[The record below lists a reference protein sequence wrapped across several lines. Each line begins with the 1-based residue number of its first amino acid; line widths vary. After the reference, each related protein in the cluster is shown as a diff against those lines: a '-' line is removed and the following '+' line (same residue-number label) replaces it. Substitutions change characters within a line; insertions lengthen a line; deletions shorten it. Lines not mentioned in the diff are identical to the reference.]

1 MNYQQFIE
9 EVERRVKEKI
19 KGNETITVYIHTAVK
34 NNGKERKGITVSEK
48 GIHISPTIYL
58 EEYFQQFQEGKP
70 IETIVEKILQLYEE
84 VKCSHPCEESL
95 LQNYEELKGKFA
107 CKLIHRGKNEKLL
120 NDIPYVP
127 WMDLAIVVFVLL
139 EVSPYGTATVLVR
152 KEHLEIW
159 GLTEAQ
165 LFDEAKKNT
174 PILLPYQFCPMRKL
188 LREICPYAVDEG
200 EEEEESLYVLS
211 NKLRSFGAASMLY
224 EGILE
229 KVGQKLGENY
239 YILPSSIH
247 EVIVVPES
255 KSPVKQDLEEMVRE
269 INETQVEEEEVLS
282 DRVYYFS
289 RKENRLFFEKSII
302 QSTRTKIFS
311 LSAFF
316 NA

>member
-48 GIHISPTIYL
+48 GIRISPTIYL

-70 IETIVEKILQLYEE
+70 IEKIVEKILQLYEE

-289 RKENRLFFEKSII
+289 RKENRLF
-302 QSTRTKIFS
+302 
-311 LSAFF
+311 L
-316 NA
+316 

>member
-70 IETIVEKILQLYEE
+70 IEKVVEKILQLYEE

-289 RKENRLFFEKSII
+289 RKENRLF
-302 QSTRTKIFS
+302 
-311 LSAFF
+311 L
-316 NA
+316 

>member
-19 KGNETITVYIHTAVK
+19 KGNETMTVYIHTAVK

-70 IETIVEKILQLYEE
+70 IEKIVEKILQLYEE

-188 LREICPYAVDEG
+188 LREICLYAVDEG

-224 EGILE
+224 DGILE

-289 RKENRLFFEKSII
+289 RKENRLF
-302 QSTRTKIFS
+302 
-311 LSAFF
+311 L
-316 NA
+316 

>member
-70 IETIVEKILQLYEE
+70 IEKIVEKILQLYEE

-239 YILPSSIH
+239 YILLSSIH

-289 RKENRLFFEKSII
+289 RKENRLF
-302 QSTRTKIFS
+302 
-311 LSAFF
+311 L
-316 NA
+316 

>member
-19 KGNETITVYIHTAVK
+19 KGNETITVYIQTAVK

-70 IETIVEKILQLYEE
+70 IEKIVEKILQLYEE

-200 EEEEESLYVLS
+200 EAEEESLYVLS

-289 RKENRLFFEKSII
+289 RKENRLF
-302 QSTRTKIFS
+302 
-311 LSAFF
+311 L
-316 NA
+316 

>member
-70 IETIVEKILQLYEE
+70 IEKIVEKILQLYEE

-107 CKLIHRGKNEKLL
+107 CKLIQRGKNEKLL

-289 RKENRLFFEKSII
+289 RKENRLF
-302 QSTRTKIFS
+302 
-311 LSAFF
+311 L
-316 NA
+316 

>member
-34 NNGKERKGITVSEK
+34 NNGKERKGITVSEN

-70 IETIVEKILQLYEE
+70 IEKIVEKILQLYEE

-224 EGILE
+224 DGILE

-289 RKENRLFFEKSII
+289 RKENRLF
-302 QSTRTKIFS
+302 
-311 LSAFF
+311 L
-316 NA
+316 

>member
-70 IETIVEKILQLYEE
+70 IEKIVEKILQLYEE

-224 EGILE
+224 EVILE

-289 RKENRLFFEKSII
+289 RKENRLF
-302 QSTRTKIFS
+302 
-311 LSAFF
+311 L
-316 NA
+316 

>member
-70 IETIVEKILQLYEE
+70 IEKIVEKILQLYEE

-282 DRVYYFS
+282 DRVFQS
-289 RKENRLFFEKSII
+289 KGKSIVFI
-302 QSTRTKIFS
+302 VGLYF
-311 LSAFF
+311 
-316 NA
+316 

>member
-70 IETIVEKILQLYEE
+70 IEKIVEKILQLYEE

-95 LQNYEELKGKFA
+95 LQNYEELKGKLA

-289 RKENRLFFEKSII
+289 RKENRLF
-302 QSTRTKIFS
+302 
-311 LSAFF
+311 L
-316 NA
+316 

>member
-19 KGNETITVYIHTAVK
+19 KGNETMTVYIHTAVK

-70 IETIVEKILQLYEE
+70 IEKIVEKILQLYEE

-188 LREICPYAVDEG
+188 LQEICPYAVDEG

-224 EGILE
+224 DGILE

-289 RKENRLFFEKSII
+289 RKENRLF
-302 QSTRTKIFS
+302 
-311 LSAFF
+311 
-316 NA
+316 

>member
-70 IETIVEKILQLYEE
+70 IEKIVEKILQLYEE

-224 EGILE
+224 DGILE

-289 RKENRLFFEKSII
+289 RKENRLF
-302 QSTRTKIFS
+302 
-311 LSAFF
+311 L
-316 NA
+316 

>member
-70 IETIVEKILQLYEE
+70 IEKIVEKILQLYEE

-255 KSPVKQDLEEMVRE
+255 KSPVKQGSRTWKKWSERSMKRRWKRRKCFQTEY
-269 INETQVEEEEVLS
+269 IISVE
-282 DRVYYFS
+282 
-289 RKENRLFFEKSII
+289 RKIDCFYSWALLLKKSM
-302 QSTRTKIFS
+302 
-311 LSAFF
+311 LL
-316 NA
+316 

>member
-34 NNGKERKGITVSEK
+34 NNGKERKGITVLEK

-70 IETIVEKILQLYEE
+70 IEKIVEKILQLYEE

-224 EGILE
+224 DGILE

-289 RKENRLFFEKSII
+289 RKENRLF
-302 QSTRTKIFS
+302 
-311 LSAFF
+311 L
-316 NA
+316 

>member
-19 KGNETITVYIHTAVK
+19 NGNETITVYIHTAVK

-70 IETIVEKILQLYEE
+70 IEKIVEKILQLYEE

-224 EGILE
+224 DGILE

-289 RKENRLFFEKSII
+289 RKENRLF
-302 QSTRTKIFS
+302 
-311 LSAFF
+311 L
-316 NA
+316 

>member
-70 IETIVEKILQLYEE
+70 IEKIVEKILQLYEE

-289 RKENRLFFEKSII
+289 RKENCFYSWALLLKKSM
-302 QSTRTKIFS
+302 
-311 LSAFF
+311 LL
-316 NA
+316 

>member
-1 MNYQQFIE
+1 MNYQPFIE

-70 IETIVEKILQLYEE
+70 IEKIVEKILQLYEE

-224 EGILE
+224 DGILE

-289 RKENRLFFEKSII
+289 RKENRLF
-302 QSTRTKIFS
+302 
-311 LSAFF
+311 L
-316 NA
+316 

>member
-70 IETIVEKILQLYEE
+70 IEKIVEKILQLYEE

-127 WMDLAIVVFVLL
+127 WMDLAIVVFGLL

-289 RKENRLFFEKSII
+289 RKENRLF
-302 QSTRTKIFS
+302 
-311 LSAFF
+311 L
-316 NA
+316 

>member
-19 KGNETITVYIHTAVK
+19 KGNETMTVYIHTAVK

-70 IETIVEKILQLYEE
+70 IEKIVEKILQLYEE

-200 EEEEESLYVLS
+200 EEEESLYVLS

-224 EGILE
+224 DGILE

-289 RKENRLFFEKSII
+289 RKENRLF
-302 QSTRTKIFS
+302 
-311 LSAFF
+311 L
-316 NA
+316 

>member
-70 IETIVEKILQLYEE
+70 IEKIVEKILQLYEE

-95 LQNYEELKGKFA
+95 LQNYKELKGKFA

-255 KSPVKQDLEEMVRE
+255 KSPVKQDLDAMVRE

-289 RKENRLFFEKSII
+289 RKENRLF
-302 QSTRTKIFS
+302 
-311 LSAFF
+311 L
-316 NA
+316 

>member
-70 IETIVEKILQLYEE
+70 IEKIVEKILQLYEE

-174 PILLPYQFCPMRKL
+174 PILFPYQFCPMRKL

-289 RKENRLFFEKSII
+289 RKENRLF
-302 QSTRTKIFS
+302 
-311 LSAFF
+311 L
-316 NA
+316 

>member
-19 KGNETITVYIHTAVK
+19 KGNETMTVYIHTAVK

-70 IETIVEKILQLYEE
+70 IEEIVEKILQLYEE

-224 EGILE
+224 DGILE

-289 RKENRLFFEKSII
+289 RKENRLF
-302 QSTRTKIFS
+302 
-311 LSAFF
+311 L
-316 NA
+316 

>member
-9 EVERRVKEKI
+9 EVERQVKEKI

-70 IETIVEKILQLYEE
+70 IEKIVEKILQLYEE

-289 RKENRLFFEKSII
+289 RKENRLF
-302 QSTRTKIFS
+302 
-311 LSAFF
+311 L
-316 NA
+316 

>member
-70 IETIVEKILQLYEE
+70 IEEIVEKILQLYEE
-84 VKCSHPCEESL
+84 IKCSHPCEESL

-188 LREICPYAVDEG
+188 LQEICPYAVDEG

-224 EGILE
+224 DGILE

-289 RKENRLFFEKSII
+289 RKENRLF
-302 QSTRTKIFS
+302 
-311 LSAFF
+311 L
-316 NA
+316 

>member
-70 IETIVEKILQLYEE
+70 IEKIVEKILQLYEE

-127 WMDLAIVVFVLL
+127 GNSSVCPFGSQSIWNGDSSCQ
-139 EVSPYGTATVLVR
+139 EGTLGNMGT
-152 KEHLEIW
+152 
-159 GLTEAQ
+159 
-165 LFDEAKKNT
+165 D
-174 PILLPYQFCPMRKL
+174 
-188 LREICPYAVDEG
+188 
-200 EEEEESLYVLS
+200 
-211 NKLRSFGAASMLY
+211 RSTTF
-224 EGILE
+224 
-229 KVGQKLGENY
+229 
-239 YILPSSIH
+239 
-247 EVIVVPES
+247 
-255 KSPVKQDLEEMVRE
+255 R
-269 INETQVEEEEVLS
+269 
-282 DRVYYFS
+282 
-289 RKENRLFFEKSII
+289 
-302 QSTRTKIFS
+302 
-311 LSAFF
+311 
-316 NA
+316 

>member
-70 IETIVEKILQLYEE
+70 IEKIVEKILQLYEE

-174 PILLPYQFCPMRKL
+174 PILLPYQSCPMRKL

-289 RKENRLFFEKSII
+289 RKENRLF
-302 QSTRTKIFS
+302 
-311 LSAFF
+311 L
-316 NA
+316 

>member
-70 IETIVEKILQLYEE
+70 IEKIVEKILQLYEE

-95 LQNYEELKGKFA
+95 LQNYKELKGKFA

-239 YILPSSIH
+239 YILRSSIH

-289 RKENRLFFEKSII
+289 RKENRLF
-302 QSTRTKIFS
+302 
-311 LSAFF
+311 L
-316 NA
+316 

>member
-70 IETIVEKILQLYEE
+70 IEKIVEKILQLYEE

-188 LREICPYAVDEG
+188 LREICPSAVDEG

-289 RKENRLFFEKSII
+289 RKENRLF
-302 QSTRTKIFS
+302 
-311 LSAFF
+311 L
-316 NA
+316 

>member
-34 NNGKERKGITVSEK
+34 NNGKERKGITVLEK

-70 IETIVEKILQLYEE
+70 IEKIVEKILQLYEE

-188 LREICPYAVDEG
+188 LQEICPYAVDEG

-224 EGILE
+224 DGILE

-289 RKENRLFFEKSII
+289 RKENRLF
-302 QSTRTKIFS
+302 
-311 LSAFF
+311 L
-316 NA
+316 

>member
-70 IETIVEKILQLYEE
+70 IEKIVEKILQFYEE

-211 NKLRSFGAASMLY
+211 NKLRSFGAASILY

-289 RKENRLFFEKSII
+289 RKENRLF
-302 QSTRTKIFS
+302 
-311 LSAFF
+311 L
-316 NA
+316 

>member
-19 KGNETITVYIHTAVK
+19 EGNETMTVYIHTAVK

-70 IETIVEKILQLYEE
+70 IEKIVEKILQLYEE

-107 CKLIHRGKNEKLL
+107 YKLIHRGKNEKLL

-224 EGILE
+224 DGILE

-289 RKENRLFFEKSII
+289 RKENRLF
-302 QSTRTKIFS
+302 
-311 LSAFF
+311 L
-316 NA
+316 

>member
-19 KGNETITVYIHTAVK
+19 KGNETMTVYIHTAVK

-70 IETIVEKILQLYEE
+70 IEKIVEKILQLYEE

-127 WMDLAIVVFVLL
+127 WMDLAIVAFVLL

-224 EGILE
+224 DGILE

-289 RKENRLFFEKSII
+289 RKENRLF
-302 QSTRTKIFS
+302 
-311 LSAFF
+311 L
-316 NA
+316 

>member
-70 IETIVEKILQLYEE
+70 IEKIVEKILQLYEE

-120 NDIPYVP
+120 NDIPYVS

-224 EGILE
+224 DGILE

-269 INETQVEEEEVLS
+269 INETQVKEEEVLS

-289 RKENRLFFEKSII
+289 RKENRLF
-302 QSTRTKIFS
+302 
-311 LSAFF
+311 L
-316 NA
+316 

>member
-70 IETIVEKILQLYEE
+70 IEEIVEKILQLYEE

-188 LREICPYAVDEG
+188 LQEICPYAVDEG

-224 EGILE
+224 DGILE

-289 RKENRLFFEKSII
+289 RKENRLF
-302 QSTRTKIFS
+302 
-311 LSAFF
+311 L
-316 NA
+316 

>member
-58 EEYFQQFQEGKP
+58 EEYFQHFQEGKP
-70 IETIVEKILQLYEE
+70 IEKIVEKILQLYEE

-224 EGILE
+224 EGFLE

-289 RKENRLFFEKSII
+289 RKENRLF
-302 QSTRTKIFS
+302 
-311 LSAFF
+311 L
-316 NA
+316 

>member
-70 IETIVEKILQLYEE
+70 IEKIVEKILQLYEE

-159 GLTEAQ
+159 GLTEAK

-289 RKENRLFFEKSII
+289 RKENRLF
-302 QSTRTKIFS
+302 
-311 LSAFF
+311 L
-316 NA
+316 

>member
-19 KGNETITVYIHTAVK
+19 KGNETMTVYIHTAVK

-70 IETIVEKILQLYEE
+70 IEKIVEKILQLYEE
-84 VKCSHPCEESL
+84 VKCSYPCEESL

-289 RKENRLFFEKSII
+289 RKENRLF
-302 QSTRTKIFS
+302 
-311 LSAFF
+311 L
-316 NA
+316 

>member
-34 NNGKERKGITVSEK
+34 NNGKERKGITVLEK

-70 IETIVEKILQLYEE
+70 IEEIVEKILQLYEE

-224 EGILE
+224 DGILE

-289 RKENRLFFEKSII
+289 RKENRLF
-302 QSTRTKIFS
+302 
-311 LSAFF
+311 L
-316 NA
+316 